1 MAVSTIDPN
10 GLNIGQ
16 IGGRRNLVIN
26 GAMTVAQRSSSVTGV
41 TTGGFN
47 SVDRF
52 EFILSSLGTWT
63 SEQSTDAP
71 DGFANSHK
79 LTATTADA
87 SPASGAYAAIFYR
100 IEGQDLQSLN
110 YGASGAKTAVI
121 SFWVKSNKTGNASF
135 TVRQIDNS
143 NETLPQQY
151 TINSADTWEYKTITI
166 VGDPSGNINNDNGEG
181 MGLEWWMN
189 SGSTYTGGSHSSTW
203 ITTDQSTRNA
213 SNLGV
218 GGATSDYFAI
228 TGVQLELGDVA
239 TPFEHRSYGEELS
252 ACQRYYEEIDDS
264 GTYRPNGIAF
274 TTTSTNIPLQFSV
287 QKRAAPTVT
296 VVDVGQIYRGG
307 AWRTPTGSS
316 VIGSGTYGCTID
328 IRQTSFS
335 TENGYFLRNYNFTFD
350 AEL

>member
-26 GAMTVAQRSSSVTGV
+26 GAMQVAQRGTSTTGV
-41 TTGGFN
+41 TNGGYN

-52 EFILSSLGTWT
+52 EYILNSLGTWT

-87 SPASGAYAAIFYR
+87 SPATGDYAAIFYKP
-100 IEGQDLQSLN
+100 EAQDLQALQ
-110 YGASGAKTAVI
+110 YGLSGAKTTTI

-135 TVRQIDNS
+135 TVLQPDGS
-143 NETLPQQY
+143 NRMLPQQY
-151 TINSADTWEYKTITI
+151 TINSADTWEYKSISI
-166 VGDPSGNINNDNGEG
+166 VGDQSGNINNDNGDG
-181 MGLEWWMN
+181 IRLEWWIN
-189 SGSTYTGGSHSSTW
+189 SGSYYTGGSHSSTW
-203 ITTDQSTRNA
+203 IAYDVSRRNV

-228 TGVQLELGDVA
+228 TGVQLEIGDVA
-239 TPFEHRSYGEELS
+239 TPFEHRSVGEELL
-252 ACQRYYEEIDDS
+252 ACQRYFCK
-264 GTYRPNGIAF
+264 NGSASQSYYAF
-274 TTTSTNIPLQFSV
+274 QYTSAYKFVQLQYPV
-287 QKRAAPTVT
+287 EMRA
-296 VVDVGQIYRGG
+296 
-307 AWRTPTGSS
+307 TPTASYTMSAGSWTPFNIDEVHWKAYGAS
-316 VIGSGTYGCTID
+316 SYTDAGSYKL
-328 IRQTSFS
+328 TSYS
-335 TENGYFLRNYNFTFD
+335 FD